1 MKLLN
6 KKKTFIILVSSLFAI
21 TSCDA
26 PRDRR
31 VASQNGSTSNQSIF
45 GDSSSSYYDSGDGSS
60 SSSGSGSGS
69 GSGSS
74 SAVTIPS
81 QINHCQWATD
91 GETGFASSH
100 KHLSPDE
107 DSSSNGNYTVC
118 KSTADEKD
126 IYLQVKHPIDDA
138 QVCIFPT
145 YHSGSNSVYIGEPR
159 CLLVDDN
166 KKIYKVSVLKNR
178 AGFTQYPV
186 TGVMI
191 MKDKAYFYDRPYYQE
206 ILSPDA
212 YVFCS
217 NWMAQ
222 FNDPSYCVEFKNKG
236 HFVYKQF

>member
-6 KKKTFIILVSSLFAI
+6 KKKTFVILLTSLLII

-31 VASQNGSTSNQSIF
+31 VSSQNATTNQSVW
-45 GDSSSSYYDSGDGSS
+45 GDSSNYYDN
-60 SSSGSGSGS
+60 GSGSNSGNGS
-69 GSGSS
+69 NSNGESS
-74 SAVTIPS
+74 NSSVTIPS
-81 QINHCQWATD
+81 HISHCQWAVD
-91 GETGFASSH
+91 GSAGFAYSN
-100 KHLSPDE
+100 KHMDPDE
-107 DSSSNGNYTVC
+107 SSSTNGRYTVC
-118 KSTADEKD
+118 QSSADEKD
-126 IYLQVKHPIDDA
+126 IYIQVKNPINDS

-159 CLLVDDN
+159 CLVVDDN

-191 MKDKAYFYDRPYYQE
+191 MKDKSYFYDRPYYQE

-217 NWMAQ
+217 NWLAQ
-222 FNDPSYCVEFKNKG
+222 FNDPSYCIEFKNKS